1 MRLFKLNLKWSHY
14 FNHCTFNN
22 YWIIYSLLIYVIKI
36 ASHLQEC
43 AGVSINSQAVTMDC
57 PSEDDVSITFSLFDK
72 ADFFADKELQT
83 LIGILFS
90 QILVLTDLSLHVT
103 NAWKIFKL
111 RNLKT
116 LVNTL
121 MTNKHLHQGHV
132 LLSHMKRKTPPSYKV
147 TNLQLYVSVVHICIF
162 GHSNDFGMFA
172 TILMNMFTL
181 FNCRY

>member
-1 MRLFKLNLKWSHY
+1 MRLFNVNLKWSHY
-14 FNHCTFNN
+14 FNHCTVKN

-36 ASHLQEC
+36 ASHFL
-43 AGVSINSQAVTMDC
+43 GVSINSQAVTMDC

-90 QILVLTDLSLHVT
+90 QISVLTDLSLHVT
-103 NAWKIFKL
+103 NAWKTFKL
-111 RNLKT
+111 RNLKM

-132 LLSHMKRKTPPSYKV
+132 LSHMKRKTPPSYKV
-147 TNLQLYVSVVHICIF
+147 TNLQLYVSVIHVCIF
-162 GHSNDFGMFA
+162 GHSNDFGMLA
-172 TILMNMFTL
+172 TI
-181 FNCRY
+181 